1 MRGVLDPYVDYSSF
15 DLSDRSDKYKA
26 LKMHM
31 TAHEAR
37 LTWDDAD
44 EEFKEKYNWDEYYK
58 FTTVR
63 NPFKRLVSWYFMVL
77 PDKNFKTIF
86 EKDYNRD
93 SGQLSNFNDWLKYSI
108 ENNKIGLSNYR
119 HMCCD
124 PDTKECLVDDVFKA
138 EEIND
143 VFPVKFEEKT
153 GIKIDTPL
161 PRIMPDRNTENNSAY
176 MRYKGNY
183 YDLYNDESIEL
194 VKAIYSADLEE
205 FNYQFG
211 Q

>member
-1 MRGVLDPYVDYSSF
+1 
-15 DLSDRSDKYKA
+15 
-26 LKMHM
+26 
-31 TAHEAR
+31 
-37 LTWDDAD
+37 
-44 EEFKEKYNWDEYYK
+44 
-58 FTTVR
+58 
-63 NPFKRLVSWYFMVL
+63 
-77 PDKNFKTIF
+77 
-86 EKDYNRD
+86 
-93 SGQLSNFNDWLKYSI
+93 
-108 ENNKIGLSNYR
+108 
-119 HMCCD
+119 MCCD

-194 VKAIYSADLEE
+194 VRTIYSADLEE
-205 FNYQFG
+205 FNYEFG